1 MFTFIFITNINAPL
15 RLGLFG
21 SDPGGTFK
29 KHFNRDSSN
38 FQTITA
44 LKQSF
49 SLMISSKIW
58 PDPQETAVLFTFT
71 E

>member
-49 SLMISSKIW
+49 SLMISSKI
-58 PDPQETAVLFTFT
+58 
-71 E
+71 